1 MAEVETQKTLIL
13 SVSMRK
19 ICGVSVIFGSWMIT
33 L

>member
-1 MAEVETQKTLIL
+1 MAEVKTKTTLIL
-13 SVSMRK
+13 SASMRR